1 MMGLD
6 PALFLAF
13 MAAAVA
19 LNLTPGPDMTDVA
32 TRTLAEG
39 RIAGVAS
46 AAGIGAGSLVHTLL
60 AAFGLSSLLI
70 YAPYAFDVV
79 KYAGAAYLVW
89 IAFRLW
95 RDSGKTVSAAPDS
108 ARLGIRRAFAEGV
121 LTNVLNPKVALF
133 FLALLPQFIDPDR
146 GSVAGQMLTL
156 GFTFTVSGTLVN
168 AGVALLV
175 ACAQGSLHA
184 SARFGRFMR
193 RLAALLFVGF
203 AVRLAIAER
212 P

>member
-1 MMGLD
+1 MLPE

-19 LNLTPGPDMTDVA
+19 LNLTPGPDMTYVA

-39 RIAGVAS
+39 RGAGVAS
-46 AAGIGAGSLVHTLL
+46 AVGIGAGSLVHTLL

-89 IAFRLW
+89 IAVRLW
-95 RDSGKTVSAAPDS
+95 REAAETRVPV
-108 ARLGIRRAFAEGV
+108 AGAVPLGARRAFAEGL

-133 FLALLPQFIDPDR
+133 FLALLPQFVDPAR
-146 GSVAGQMLTL
+146 GSVAGQMLVLGL
-156 GFTFTVSGTLVN
+156 GFTISGTLVN
-168 AGVALLV
+168 AGVAMLV
-175 ACAQGSLHA
+175 ARAQGTLRA
-184 SARFGRFMR
+184 SARFAHVMR

>member
-1 MMGLD
+1 ML
-6 PALFLAF
+6 PEPTLFLGF
-13 MAAAVA
+13 MAAALA
-19 LNLTPGPDMTDVA
+19 LNLTPGPDMTYVA

-39 RIAGVAS
+39 RGAGVAS
-46 AAGIGAGSLVHTLL
+46 AVGIGTGSLVHTLL
-60 AAFGLSSLLI
+60 AAFGLSSLLV
-70 YAPYAFDVV
+70 YAPYAFDIV

-95 RDSGKTVSAAPDS
+95 RESAETQIRPDT
-108 ARLGIRRAFAEGV
+108 ARLGARRAFAEGL

-133 FLALLPQFIDPDR
+133 FLALLPQFVDPGR
-146 GSVAGQMLTL
+146 GGVAGQMLSL
-156 GFTFTVSGTLVN
+156 GVAFTVSGTLVN
-168 AGVALLV
+168 TGVALLV
-175 ACAQGSLHA
+175 ARAQGRLRA
-184 SARFGRFMR
+184 SARYGRIMR

>member
-1 MMGLD
+1 MLHD

-19 LNLTPGPDMTDVA
+19 LNLTPGPDMTYVA

-39 RIAGVAS
+39 RGAGVAS
-46 AAGIGAGSLVHTLL
+46 AVGIGAGSLIHTLL
-60 AAFGLSSLLI
+60 AAFGLSSLLV

-89 IAFRLW
+89 IALRLW
-95 RDSGKTVSAAPDS
+95 RESGEKAKPALDNT
-108 ARLGIRRAFAEGV
+108 RLGIRHAFSEGM

-133 FLALLPQFIDPDR
+133 FLALLPQFVDPDR

-156 GFTFTVSGTLVN
+156 GFAFTISGTLVN
-168 AGVALLV
+168 GGVALLV
-175 ACAQGSLHA
+175 ARAQGTLRG
-184 SARFGRFMR
+184 SARLGQFMR
-193 RLAALLFVGF
+193 QLAALLFVGF

>member
-1 MMGLD
+1 ML
-6 PALFLAF
+6 PEPTLFLAF
-13 MAAAVA
+13 MVASVA
-19 LNLTPGPDMTDVA
+19 LNLTPGPDMTYVA

-46 AAGIGAGSLVHTLL
+46 AVGIGAGSLVHTLL
-60 AAFGLSSLLI
+60 AAFGLSSLLV

-95 RDSGKTVSAAPDS
+95 REGVEPQVPAPDTT
-108 ARLGIRRAFAEGV
+108 RLGARRAFAEGL
-121 LTNVLNPKVALF
+121 LTNVLNPRGALF
-133 FLALLPQFIDPDR
+133 FLALLPQFVDPGR
-146 GSVAGQMLTL
+146 GPVAGQMLTL
-156 GFTFTVSGTLVN
+156 GLAFTVSGTLVN

-175 ACAQGSLHA
+175 ARARGRLRA
-184 SARFGRFMR
+184 DNRFGRIMR

-203 AVRLAIAER
+203 AIRLAIAE
-212 P
+212 PP

>member
-1 MMGLD
+1 MLPD

-19 LNLTPGPDMTDVA
+19 LNLTPGPDMTYVA
-32 TRTLAEG
+32 TRTIAEG
-39 RIAGVAS
+39 RGAGVAS
-46 AAGIGAGSLVHTLL
+46 ALGIGAGSLVHTLL
-60 AAFGLSSLLI
+60 AAFGLSSLLV
-70 YAPYAFDVV
+70 YAPYAFDIV

-89 IAFRLW
+89 IAIRLW
-95 RDSGKTVSAAPDS
+95 RESSEAQGVATDLV
-108 ARLGIRRAFAEGV
+108 RLGARRAFAEGL

-133 FLALLPQFIDPDR
+133 FLALLPQFIDPAS

-156 GFTFTVSGTLVN
+156 GLAFTLSGTLVN

-175 ACAQGSLHA
+175 ARAQGRLRS
-184 SARFGRFMR
+184 SARFGQVMR

>member
-1 MMGLD
+1 MLPE

-13 MAAAVA
+13 MAASVA
-19 LNLTPGPDMTDVA
+19 LNLTPGPDMTYVA

-46 AAGIGAGSLVHTLL
+46 AVGIGAGSLVHTLL
-60 AAFGLSSLLI
+60 AAFGLSSLLV
-70 YAPYAFDVV
+70 YAPYTFEVV

-95 RDSGKTVSAAPDS
+95 REGTEAQVSVDTAH
-108 ARLGIRRAFAEGV
+108 LGARRAFAEGL

-133 FLALLPQFIDPDR
+133 FLALLPQFVDPVR

-156 GFTFTVSGTLVN
+156 GMAFTVSGTLVN
-168 AGVALLV
+168 TGVALLV
-175 ACAQGSLHA
+175 ARARGRLGTA
-184 SARFGRFMR
+184 SRFARIMR
-193 RLAALLFVGF
+193 RLTALLFVGF

>member
-1 MMGLD
+1 MLPE

-19 LNLTPGPDMTDVA
+19 LNLTPGPDMTYVA

-39 RIAGVAS
+39 RGAGVAS
-46 AAGIGAGSLVHTLL
+46 AVGIGAGSLVHTLL

-89 IAFRLW
+89 IAVRLW
-95 RDSGKTVSAAPDS
+95 REAAETRVPV
-108 ARLGIRRAFAEGV
+108 AGAMPLGARRAFAEGL

-133 FLALLPQFIDPDR
+133 FLALLPQFVDPAR
-146 GSVAGQMLTL
+146 GSVAGQMLALGL
-156 GFTFTVSGTLVN
+156 GFTISEI
-168 AGVALLV
+168 
-175 ACAQGSLHA
+175 
-184 SARFGRFMR
+184 GR
-193 RLAALLFVGF
+193 AHV
-203 AVRLAIAER
+203 
-212 P
+212 